1 MPFFSI
7 IIPVYNKEKFVEH
20 TLKSVL
26 SQTFSDFEI
35 IIVNDGS
42 TDGSESKVQQFHDP
56 RIRYYSKKNEGVS
69 IARNF
74 GIEKSSAD
82 FICFLDADDFWHPD
96 FLEVMHSY
104 IHEIPNQKVFASAIE
119 IETAK
124 TIFPA
129 QYAIKKS
136 NAFEIVNYFEASI
149 KESVIWTSAVVL
161 HKSVFEKSGLFD
173 PKIRI
178 AEDTDLWIRV
188 GLHYPVVFIWNILAR
203 YVYDEKSVSR
213 QDQYIFAETSFLKYT
228 EAEKENKAL
237 KKFLDFNRFSV
248 AIKSKLI
255 GDTKNFEK
263 ARNGIDF
270 KNIPLKK
277 RVLLLLPAF
286 ILKKLI
292 SFKILLAN
300 IGLGN
305 SVFK

>member
-1 MPFFSI
+1 MPFFSVV
-7 IIPVYNKEKFVEH
+7 IPLYNKEKFIDN

-26 SQTFSDFEI
+26 SQTFTDFEI

-42 TDGSESKVQQFHDP
+42 TDHSEQKVLQFQDS
-56 RIRYYSKKNEGVS
+56 RIRYYSKKNEGVA

-74 GIEKSSAD
+74 GIKKSNAD

-96 FLEVMHSY
+96 FLKVMHAY
-104 IHEIPNQKVFASAIE
+104 IHQIPAQKVFACAIE

-136 NAFEIVNYFEASI
+136 ADFEIVNYFEAST
-149 KESVIWTSAVVL
+149 KESVIWTSGAVL
-161 HKSVFEKSGLFD
+161 HKSVFEKSGVFD
-173 PKIRI
+173 PKVKM
-178 AEDTDLWIRV
+178 AEDTDLWIRI
-188 GLHYPVVFIWNILAR
+188 GLHYPVVFIWKILAR

-213 QDQYIFAETSFLKYT
+213 QDHYIFEESSFLKYT
-228 EAEKENKAL
+228 AEEKENKAL

-248 AIKSKLI
+248 AIKSRLI
-255 GDTKNFEK
+255 GDFPNFKK

-270 KNIPLKK
+270 KNLPLKK
-277 RVLLLLPAF
+277 SILLHLPVF
-286 ILKKLI
+286 ILKPLI
-292 SFKILLAN
+292 SIKIVLAN
-300 IGLGN
+300 AGLGN